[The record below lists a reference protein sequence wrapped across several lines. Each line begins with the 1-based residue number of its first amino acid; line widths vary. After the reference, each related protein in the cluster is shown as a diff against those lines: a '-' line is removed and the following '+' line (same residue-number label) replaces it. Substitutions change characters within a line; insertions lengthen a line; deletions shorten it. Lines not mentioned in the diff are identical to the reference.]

1 MVLKAKHIVEE
12 ISGQR
17 CTVVEKAIEKD
28 RCEFLK
34 NLLQHNGFTVVL
46 EEVAKTDEAAT
57 QLYNLG
63 VTDLVFN
70 PVISVYE
77 MALPAVQIRVG
88 YLYSFTESKKKAATE
103 KPLSIGNKNFFQF
116 KYGWLKNSKMKLT
129 KDTPVHK
136 YSLFIP
142 NTNLFGKY
150 HGYELL
156 NTLNQFSIFPKF
168 SPLKK

>member
-34 NLLQHNGFTVVL
+34 NLLQQNGFTVVL

-77 MALPAVQIRVG
+77 MALKTATGEVVTPAYWNQ
-88 YLYSFTESKKKAATE
+88 ESKD
-103 KPLSIGNKNFFQF
+103 SIKE
-116 KYGWLKNSKMKLT
+116 YWLRA
-129 KDTPVHK
+129 
-136 YSLFIP
+136 
-142 NTNLFGKY
+142 
-150 HGYELL
+150 
-156 NTLNQFSIFPKF
+156 Q
-168 SPLKK
+168 